1 MASIQK
7 LQRKSGTV
15 YRVQIRQKGSRAIS
29 KVFDS
34 HQAAKEWAKV
44 MEGSRKNLDAYPD
57 AEARRRTVAEVI
69 DQFMLDYSGKD
80 TAIVGR
86 LGWWRDEYGAV
97 SLAQFTTAKIKEALR
112 VIARQKGRR
121 AAGKGKTVA
130 LGSNRG
136 PATVNRYLGAISI
149 VMAWAVEEDWIVEN
163 PALGIRRRPEPAG
176 RVRWLSDDERKAL
189 LKACDQSEWEGLGL
203 LVRLALSTGARQGE
217 LLKLRWSDLDLKR
230 GLARLGDTKTGEPR
244 MLPLIGAVRE
254 TLTSRPR
261 PIDSGLIFRS
271 PVNSQRRMHFR
282 PHWEAAVKTAKL
294 ENFRF
299 HDIRHTTASYLAMQ
313 GASPLEI
320 ADVLGHKTLA
330 MVKRYSHLATD
341 HKQKLVE
348 RVFSDMVD

>member
-7 LQRKSGTV
+7 LQRKNGAV

-34 HQAAKEWAKV
+34 KLAAREWAKA
-44 MEGSRKNLDAYPD
+44 MEGSKKNLDAYPD
-57 AEARRRTVAEVI
+57 AEARRRTVAEAI
-69 DQFMLDYSGKD
+69 DQFMLEYSGKD
-80 TAIVGR
+80 MAIVGR

-97 SLAQFTTAKIKEALR
+97 SLAQFTTAKIREGLR
-112 VIARQKGRR
+112 SLARQRCRR
-121 AAGKGKTVA
+121 AAGKGKTVSLA
-130 LGSNRG
+130 RTRS

-149 VMAWAVEEDWIVEN
+149 AMAWTVEEDWLAEN
-163 PALGIRRRPEPAG
+163 PASGIRRKREPAG
-176 RVRWLSDDERKAL
+176 RVRWLSDDERKRL
-189 LKACDQSEWEGLGL
+189 LDACDESEWEDLGL

-217 LLKLRWSDLDLKR
+217 LLKLKWSDLDLKR
-230 GLARLGDTKTGEPR
+230 RLAHLGDTKSGEPR
-244 MLPLIGAVRE
+244 MLPLIGRVKEA
-254 TLTSRPR
+254 LAAKPR
-261 PIDSGLIFRS
+261 PIDSGLVFRS
-271 PVNSQRRMHFR
+271 PVTDDQPIHFR
-282 PHWEAAVKTAKL
+282 PHWDAAVKKAELT
-294 ENFRF
+294 NFRF

-348 RVFSDMVD
+348 RIFADKVD